1 MQIIKQAQTEFER
14 ILSIIKEAGYSV
26 SDQSQKQYNFEA
38 AVTNLKDKI
47 KVQVFFGKKGV
58 KTILQGN
65 KDSELYKKIN
75 DVIFGESLFE
85 NKNEEVN
92 EPENY
97 IGTDESGKGDFFG
110 PLTVAAFFADD
121 KLKYELISLGVKDS
135 KLLTDTQINFIAGKI
150 KKIKNVFYEVVLI
163 SPAKYNELY
172 TKFGNLN
179 LLLNWAHSKAIEVLL
194 EKVETQTV
202 ITDKFSKREL
212 NISTNSAY
220 RQAGNNHKSAVADKI
235 NFIQTPK
242 GERFIGVAAA
252 SILARNAMNLWFE
265 KQKQTGLILPKGA
278 SGEVDNAAKLIK
290 AKFGEP
296 KLKELAK
303 LHFKTFQKIK

>member
-1 MQIIKQAQTEFER
+1 MSIETEAFTKIKNLKSEFEN
-14 ILSIIKEAGYSV
+14 LPLKTSPV
-26 SDQSQKQYNFEA
+26 SKKQFNYELTIASGNDS
-38 AVTNLKDKI
+38 L
-47 KVQVFFGKKGV
+47 KVQVYFGKKGV

-65 KDSELYKKIN
+65 KESELYKKIN
-75 DVIFGESLFE
+75 DIIFGESLFE
-85 NKNEEVN
+85 NKKEELE

-110 PLTVAAFFADD
+110 PLTIAAFYSNE
-121 KLKYELISLGVKDS
+121 KIKHELILLGVKDS
-135 KLLTDTQINFIAGKI
+135 KLLTDAQINFTADKI
-150 KKIKNVFYEVVLI
+150 KKIKNVFYEVVI
-163 SPAKYNELY
+163 VTPSKYNELY

-194 EKVETQTV
+194 KKVVTNTV

-212 NISTNSAY
+212 NITSKHNLNS
-220 RQAGNNHKSAVADKI
+220 GEADKI
-235 NFIQTPK
+235 NFILTEK

-265 KQKQTGLILPKGA
+265 KNKMSGLILPKGA
-278 SGEVDNAAKLIK
+278 SGEVDAKAQKIK
-290 AKFGEP
+290 NEFGEL
-296 KLKELAK
+296 KLKEIAK